1 MRRTVSG
8 ANLSFWYRIDSE
20 AGGDVFTFYRDGNA
34 DIQASGTIGWTFYS
48 VSVPPGSHTLPWEY
62 ANDGGSTAG
71 SDAVWIDDLE
81 VGVDDRIWTD
91 IAPPT
96 AHGATSAS
104 WTPGE
109 TGATFKIRARVQNAD
124 GSHRTR
130 DESDDMIEVSQGDT
144 IPTVSERGM
153 MVMTVRVLAAGSTAF
168 GRHSHGRLSNM
179 PNGFATRKN
188 K

>member
-1 MRRTVSG
+1 M
-8 ANLSFWYRIDSE
+8 
-20 AGGDVFTFYRDGNA
+20 
-34 DIQASGTIGWTFYS
+34 
-48 VSVPPGSHTLPWEY
+48 SVPSGSHTLPREN
-62 ANDGGSTAG
+62 AHDGDATAG
-71 SDAVWIDDLE
+71 SDTAWIDNLE

-124 GSHRTR
+124 GSHGAR

-153 MVMTVRVLAAGSTAF
+153 MVMTVLALTAGSMAF
-168 GRHSHGRLSNM
+168 GRHRHGRLSNM